1 MALVTS
7 RTSLSQ
13 GASSSES
20 VAFTASTGANTTL
33 TGTGLPV
40 VASGDFFEIRLS
52 PITGNNGLYIA
63 TGTPTTS
70 SVSCTKV
77 FGANPTNDTSETVT
91 WLGDTTTYKSVFF
104 DTTNNGSIALLEQ
117 GNVSA
122 DGVTGQAIYS
132 FAMQEWKD
140 DSFLIANSPF
150 PMLTIDAD
158 AGKFIIGQDISGNN
172 NGATWLDSATH
183 SIRTRKLLR
192 NAGWNEVNSTGVTTS
207 RYVGVVTLGSFE
219 DSANDT
225 AYYQFGDDT
234 TVDDTIDFDFAG
246 PVNESVKFYDLIGDL
261 SGDTPSFA
269 TTTTI
274 TRATGS
280 FVTDG
285 FKVGGQITVINST
298 SNDGTYELSVVSATS
313 MTITTTWTAEAWGTT
328 EIAVDNDNAMTLRLR
343 VRDADP
349 KGKTFAQA
357 NLASAGKTI
366 LGNFVY
372 SFPLANGTD
381 QKIDAT
387 DATIATT
394 SPYVDAQD
402 GSGTDGSVTA
412 GSATF
417 NSVSITFAAGDVG
430 KLITIGAGNNI
441 GIYTIVTFT
450 DVSNV
455 DVDRAFTTTESSI
468 TYQRRPNTGMTLT
481 YYATPQ
487 ARTDLVGGSVNFG
500 IIADGNDG
508 TAQEVFEYLQY
519 RLRTTA
525 DIDNDSDIAIGR
537 AMDGLAG
544 FVGDTGHFG
553 SPDGGLSFPTNPD
566 GGGSGVYVDNLNAL
580 SKNDVIFYDNLNAP
594 KTFPE
599 TIAVTLDFNQI
610 AIDDTTTEYDLF
622 YDRTIRTNV
631 TDFVLTS
638 GTDVMSSAG
647 TNLPNNAE
655 LAVGSYVRVS
665 GLTGGD
671 AAMNGVYQIVTETTP
686 GASWVVTRYDG
697 VTIVSVTST
706 TVDIDQ
712 NCIDTPDAILVH
724 SNVRTAEA
732 TASPSGSAVL
742 SFTAP
747 DTITDTGNTLGIFT
761 SGMFIEI
768 EGTTGNDGIYEVDTA
783 AAGSITTIEQTI
795 VTEAVGLDTD
805 GVITEVV
812 SGLASADVVF
822 SYDFDN
828 NVQGGRT
835 VSTTTYV
842 KGKAIGSTGAQ
853 YYQSSV
859 ADIVSGTPETIP
871 LAPATERNYA

>member
-13 GASSSES
+13 GAETTET
-20 VAFTASTGANTTL
+20 VAFTASSGANTTL

-40 VASGDFFEIRLS
+40 VAATDFFEIRLS

-77 FGANPTNDTSETVT
+77 FGSDPTNDAAESVT

-104 DTTNNGSIALLEQ
+104 DTTNNGSCAILEK
-117 GNVSA
+117 GNVSS
-122 DGVTGQAIYS
+122 DGVVGQAIYS

-150 PMLTIDAD
+150 PMLSIDAD
-158 AGKFIIGQDISGNN
+158 AGKYIIGQDISGNN
-172 NGATWLDSATH
+172 NGATWLDNATH

-192 NAGWNEVNSTGVTTS
+192 NAGWNEVNATGVTTA

-234 TVDDTIDFDFAG
+234 TVDDTVDFDFAG
-246 PVNESVKFYDLIGDL
+246 PVNEAVQFYDLIGDL

-269 TTTTI
+269 STTTV

-313 MTITTTWTAEAWGTT
+313 MTITTTWTVEAWGTT

-349 KGKTFAQA
+349 KGKTFSQA
-357 NLASAGKTI
+357 NLASAGKTV

-372 SFPLANGTD
+372 SFPLANAAD
-381 QKIDAT
+381 QKIDVT
-387 DATIATT
+387 DVGIDSDSNGAADV
-394 SPYVDAQD
+394 SPY
-402 GSGTDGSVTA
+402 SGM
-412 GSATF
+412 
-417 NSVSITFAAGDVG
+417 SI
-430 KLITIGAGNNI
+430 
-441 GIYTIVTFT
+441 
-450 DVSNV
+450 
-455 DVDRAFTTTESSI
+455 
-468 TYQRRPNTGMTLT
+468 T

-500 IIADGNDG
+500 IIVDGNNG
-508 TAQEVFEYLQY
+508 TAQQVFEFIQWS
-519 RLRTTA
+519 LRSTGGFGTG
-525 DIDNDSDIAIGR
+525 DIDADADTAIGR
-537 AMDGLAG
+537 TMDGLAE

-553 SPDGGLSFPTNPD
+553 VTGGGLNFPTNPD

-580 SKNDVIFYDNLNAP
+580 SKNDVVFYDNLNAP

-622 YDRTIRTNV
+622 YDRTIRTTV
-631 TDFVLTS
+631 ADLVLTQT
-638 GTDVMSSAG
+638 TDVITSA
-647 TNLPNNAE
+647 TTALPQNSE
-655 LAVGSYVRVS
+655 IVVGSYVRLAGMTV
-665 GLTGGD
+665 
-671 AAMNGVYQIVTETTP
+671 AAMDGVYQILVINTP
-686 GASWVVTRYDG
+686 GASWDVVRYDG
-697 VTIVSVTST
+697 VTIVTSSTASVT
-706 TVDIDQ
+706 VDQ
-712 NCIDTPDAILVH
+712 NCVDTPDAILVH
-724 SNVRTAEA
+724 TNVRTAEV
-732 TASPSGSAVL
+732 SEPLNPGSAVL
-742 SFTAP
+742 TFTAP
-747 DTITDTGNTLGIFT
+747 DTITDSANTLGVFS

-768 EGTTGNDGIYEVDTA
+768 ENSTGNDGIYEVDTA
-783 AAGSITTIEQTI
+783 AAGTLTTIEQTI
-795 VTEAVGLDTD
+795 VTEAVGVDTD
-805 GVITEVV
+805 VAITEVV

-828 NVQGGRT
+828 NEQGGRT

-842 KGKAIGSTGAQ
+842 KAKAIGSTGAQ

-859 ADIVSGTPETIP
+859 ADIESGTPETIP
-871 LAPATERNYA
+871 VSPATERNYA

>member
-13 GASSSES
+13 GAETTET
-20 VAFTASTGANTTL
+20 VAFTASAGANTTL

-40 VASGDFFEIRLS
+40 VAATDFFEIRNS

-77 FGANPTNDTSETVT
+77 FGSDPTDDTAESMT

-104 DTTNNGSIALLEQ
+104 DTTNNGSPAILEK

-140 DSFLIANSPF
+140 DDFLIANSPF

-158 AGKFIIGQDISGNN
+158 AGKYIIGQDISGNN
-172 NGATWLDSATH
+172 NGANWLDSTTH

-192 NAGWNEVNSTGVTTS
+192 NAGWDEVSATGVTTA

-219 DSANDT
+219 DSASDT

-234 TVDDTIDFDFAG
+234 TVDDTVDFDFAG
-246 PVNESVKFYDLIGDL
+246 PVNEAVQFYDLIGDL

-269 TTTTI
+269 STTTI

-280 FVTDG
+280 FITDG

-328 EIAVDNDNAMTLRLR
+328 EVAVNNSNAMTLRLR

-349 KGKTFAQA
+349 KGKTFSQA
-357 NLASAGKTI
+357 NLATINKTS

-372 SFPLANGTD
+372 NFPLANGAD
-381 QKIDAT
+381 QKIDVADIGI
-387 DATIATT
+387 DADSNGAADV
-394 SPYVDAQD
+394 SPY
-402 GSGTDGSVTA
+402 SGM
-412 GSATF
+412 
-417 NSVSITFAAGDVG
+417 
-430 KLITIGAGNNI
+430 
-441 GIYTIVTFT
+441 
-450 DVSNV
+450 
-455 DVDRAFTTTESSI
+455 SI
-468 TYQRRPNTGMTLT
+468 TYHS
-481 YYATPQ
+481 TPQ

-500 IIADGNDG
+500 IIVEGNNG
-508 TAQEVFEYLQY
+508 TSQQVFEFIQWS
-519 RLRTTA
+519 LRSTGGFGTG
-525 DIDNDSDIAIGR
+525 DIDADADTAIGR
-537 AMDGLAG
+537 TMDGLAE
-544 FVGDTGHFG
+544 FIGDTGHFG
-553 SPDGGLSFPTNPD
+553 VTGGGLNFPTNPD
-566 GGGSGVYVDNLNAL
+566 GGGSGVYIDNLNAL
-580 SKNDVIFYDNLNAP
+580 SKNDVVFYDNLNAP

-622 YDRTIRTNV
+622 YDRTIRTSPTGVTLTTGTNV
-631 TDFVLTS
+631 L
-638 GTDVMSSAG
+638 AG
-647 TNLPNNAE
+647 TGLPNNAE
-655 LAVGSYVRVS
+655 LGVGSYVRVA
-665 GLTGGD
+665 GLVDSTMD
-671 AAMNGVYQIVTETTP
+671 GVYQIVTETTP
-686 GASWVVTRYDG
+686 GSSWVVTRYDG
-697 VTIVSVTST
+697 ATIT
-706 TVDIDQ
+706 TVGSSTPTIDQ

-724 SNVRTAEA
+724 TNVRTAELG
-732 TASPSGSAVL
+732 ASPAGTAVL
-742 SFTAP
+742 AFTAP
-747 DTITDTGNTLGIFT
+747 DTITDTANTLGVFS
-761 SGMFIEI
+761 SGMIIEI

-783 AAGSITTIEQTI
+783 AAGTITTIEQTI
-795 VTEAVGLDTD
+795 VTEAAGVDTT
-805 GVITEVV
+805 GVITEAV

-859 ADIVSGTPETIP
+859 ADIESGTPETIP
-871 LAPATERNYA
+871 MSPATERNYA

>member
-20 VAFTASTGANTTL
+20 VAFTASAGANTTL

-40 VASGDFFEIRLS
+40 VALDDFFEIRSS

-77 FGANPTNDTSETVT
+77 FGSDPTDDTSETVT

-104 DTTNNGSIALLEQ
+104 DTTNNGSIAILEQ

-132 FAMQEWKD
+132 FAMQEWKE

-150 PMLTIDAD
+150 PMLSIDAD

-172 NGATWLDSATH
+172 NGANWLDSATH
-183 SIRTRKLLR
+183 SIRSRKLMR
-192 NAGWNEVNSTGVTTS
+192 NAGWEEVNSSGVTTAKHVC
-207 RYVGVVTLGSFE
+207 VGTLGSYE

-234 TVDDTIDFDFAG
+234 TVDDTVDFDFAG
-246 PVNESVKFYDLIGDL
+246 PVNEAVKYYDLIGDL
-261 SGDTPSFA
+261 SGDTPAFGS
-269 TTTTI
+269 TTTI
-274 TRATGS
+274 TRTTGS
-280 FVTDG
+280 FVTDD
-285 FKVGGQITVINST
+285 FKVGGQITIINST

-313 MTITTTWTAEAWGTT
+313 MTITTTWSAEAWGTT
-328 EIAVDNDNAMTLRLR
+328 EIAVDNDNSLTLKLR

-349 KGKTFAQA
+349 KGKTFSQA
-357 NLASAGKTI
+357 NLDS
-366 LGNFVY
+366 GNYTALRPGFMT
-372 SFPLANGTD
+372 FPLANGSD

-387 DATIATT
+387 DAAMAGA
-394 SPYVDAQD
+394 PY
-402 GSGTDGSVTA
+402 SGMT
-412 GSATF
+412 
-417 NSVSITFAAGDVG
+417 
-430 KLITIGAGNNI
+430 
-441 GIYTIVTFT
+441 
-450 DVSNV
+450 
-455 DVDRAFTTTESSI
+455 I
-468 TYQRRPNTGMTLT
+468 TYHS
-481 YYATPQ
+481 TPQ

-500 IIADGNDG
+500 IIVAGNNG
-508 TAQEVFEYLQY
+508 TAQEVFEFIQY
-519 RLRTTA
+519 QLRQTT
-525 DIDNDSDIAIGR
+525 DIDADADTAIGR
-537 AMDGLAG
+537 TMDGLAE
-544 FVGDTGHFG
+544 FIGDTGHFG
-553 SPDGGLSFPTNPD
+553 VTGGGLNFPVNPD
-566 GGGSGVYVDNLNAL
+566 GGGSGVYVDALNAT
-580 SKNDVIFYDNLNAP
+580 SKNDVVFYDNLNAA

-599 TIAVTLDFNQI
+599 TIAVTLDFNQV

-622 YDRTIRTNV
+622 YDRTIRTTV
-631 TDFVLTS
+631 ADLVLTQT
-638 GTDVMSSAG
+638 TDVITSA
-647 TNLPNNAE
+647 TTALPQNSE
-655 LAVGSYVRVS
+655 IVVGSYVRLA
-665 GLTGGD
+665 GMTEATMD
-671 AAMNGVYQIVTETTP
+671 GVYQILVINTP
-686 GASWVVTRYDG
+686 GASWDVVRYDG
-697 VTIVSVTST
+697 TTIITST
-706 TVDIDQ
+706 TASVTVDQ
-712 NCIDTPDAILVH
+712 NCIDTPDAKLVH
-724 SNVRTAEA
+724 TNVRTAEA
-732 TASPSGSAVL
+732 AASPAGSAVL

-747 DTITDTGNTLGIFT
+747 DTITDTGNTLGIFS
-761 SGMFIEI
+761 SGDFIEI

-795 VTEAVGLDTD
+795 ITEAVGVDTT

-859 ADIVSGTPETIP
+859 ADIESGTPETIP